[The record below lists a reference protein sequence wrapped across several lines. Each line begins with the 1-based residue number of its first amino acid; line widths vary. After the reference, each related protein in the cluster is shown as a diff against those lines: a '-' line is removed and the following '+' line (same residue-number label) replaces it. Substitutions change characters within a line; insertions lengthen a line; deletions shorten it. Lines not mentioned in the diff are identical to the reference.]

1 MAFLPIGQGVSIPY
15 RYLTR
20 HMGIFGATGTGKT
33 TTLGAIAERAPCPV
47 LILDAKGD
55 LESLADTI
63 MRPCMAV
70 SDIGADLLTRALDLS
85 EAQSGALRISL
96 AWASDMGKPV
106 NTLSDL
112 RSLLNAAL
120 QFDLSQDYG
129 LISSVSVAAVQ
140 RALLRLERATP
151 WAFDKSCHDP
161 RDMQGRVVYACSDMT
176 HEPGLYGAFV
186 CNVLDRLYRGLGE
199 IGEVS
204 TPGLMVLID
213 ESHLIFDGAS
223 PAIVRRIEQVTRL
236 IRSKG
241 VGLIFVT
248 QSPSDLPHVISGQL
262 ATRLQH
268 ALRATTAHHLKA
280 LNAAAQ
286 TMPGNVSADD
296 ILTLETGQVMASVPD
311 ASGKPLPA
319 RRIKIQR
326 GNIPLH
332 PTEWQSN
339 PAYILREASRVLRMP
354 IDYKAFAA
362 LANDLEKPVEFKP
375 ESPPTPVK
383 WLKTRSKWFYVW
395 VGLGLLYATGLFS
408 PS

>member
-1 MAFLPIGQGVSIPY
+1 MFLPIGQGVSIPY

-47 LILDAKGD
+47 LIMDAKGD
-55 LESLADTI
+55 LESLSTDI

-85 EAQSGALRISL
+85 EAQSGALRIVL
-96 AWASDMGKPV
+96 AWASDMGTPV
-106 NTLSDL
+106 NTLADL
-112 RSLLNAAL
+112 RALLNAAL
-120 QFDLSQDYG
+120 EHDLSKDYG

-151 WAFDKSCHDP
+151 WAFNAPLHDP
-161 RDMQGRVVYACSDMT
+161 RDTQGRVVYACADMT
-176 HEPGLYGAFV
+176 HETGLYGAFV
-186 CNVLDRLYRGLGE
+186 CSVLDTLYRGLGE

-204 TPGLMVLID
+204 TPGLMVMID
-213 ESHLIFDGAS
+213 EAHLIFDGAS

-248 QSPSDLPHVISGQL
+248 QSPSDLPHIISGQL
-262 ATRLQH
+262 ATRVQH
-268 ALRATTAHHLKA
+268 ALRAATPQHLKA

-286 TMPGNVSADD
+286 TMPGNVTPQE
-296 ILTLETGQVMASVPD
+296 ILTLETGQALVSVPD
-311 ASGKPLPA
+311 ASGKPLDA

-326 GNIPLH
+326 ASI
-332 PTEWQSN
+332 S
-339 PAYILREASRVLRMP
+339 LRP
-354 IDYKAFAA
+354 IDWTPIERHIMPQVYAVA
-362 LANDLEKPVEFKP
+362 PVAPVTF
-375 ESPPTPVK
+375 TPVASPSIFD
-383 WLKTRSKWFYVW
+383 WLTGRSKWFW
-395 VGLGLLYATGLFS
+395 FWCIVGLIYVFGALS
-408 PS
+408 PG